1 MIIERMMSKA
11 NVNMNEV
18 VKLEEAKKIL
28 EILKRHYPGIFDG
41 LKIKYGDFYCYN
53 ERTHT
58 VYIQDDL
65 NWTDEEIKCDYAIID
80 IVNEKYGL
88 NLEKNARCI
97 SMHALLHELGHAADL
112 TYKRVQG
119 RYEEYMESEE
129 QERIVFDSKKRAYY
143 NMRYEY
149 EEKMEIVNF
158 GRGYNHEERDE
169 ILIEAEE
176 LENEM
181 KQLEKELDRDYR
193 EIITEAAA
201 DRFCAYLLKGMC
213 RNII

>member
-1 MIIERMMSKA
+1 MIIERMNKEI
-11 NVNMNEV
+11 NMNEV
-18 VKLEEAKKIL
+18 VGIEEAKKIL

-58 VYIQDDL
+58 VYIQNDL
-65 NWTDEEIKCDYAIID
+65 IWTEEEIKSDYAIID

-97 SMHALLHELGHAADL
+97 SIHALLHELGHAADL
-112 TYKRVQG
+112 TYKKAQG
-119 RYEEYMESEE
+119 RYEEYICIDED
-129 QERIVFDSKKRAYY
+129 ERIIFDSKKQAYY
-143 NMRYEY
+143 NMRQEY
-149 EEKMEIVNF
+149 EETIEAIHFNESLSEEE
-158 GRGYNHEERDE
+158 HEELNNRAYELADE
-169 ILIEAEE
+169 MEE
-176 LENEM
+176 LEY
-181 KQLEKELDRDYR
+181 ELDIEYR

-201 DRFCAYLLKGMC
+201 DRFCACLLKGMC

>member
-1 MIIERMMSKA
+1 MIIERMNKEI
-11 NVNMNEV
+11 NMNEV

-41 LKIKYGDFYCYN
+41 LEIKYGDYYCYDDC
-53 ERTHT
+53 RHI

-65 NWTDEEIKCDYAIID
+65 NWIEEELEHDYAIID

-119 RYEEYMESEE
+119 RYEEYMCIEEDDRTVFNTKKYAYFNIREEYDEIIEAIHCNEDLSEE
-129 QERIVFDSKKRAYY
+129 EREDLNERAF
-143 NMRYEY
+143 ELA
-149 EEKMEIVNF
+149 
-158 GRGYNHEERDE
+158 DE
-169 ILIEAEE
+169 IEE
-176 LENEM
+176 LEY
-181 KQLEKELDRDYR
+181 ELDRDYR

-201 DRFCAYLLKGMC
+201 DRFCACLLKGMC

>member
-1 MIIERMMSKA
+1 MIIERMNKE
-11 NVNMNEV
+11 VNINEV

-41 LKIKYGDFYCYN
+41 LEIKYGDYYCYDD
-53 ERTHT
+53 RRHI
-58 VYIQDDL
+58 VYIQYDL
-65 NWTDEEIKCDYAIID
+65 NWIEEELERDYAIID

-119 RYEEYMESEE
+119 RYEEYICIEND
-129 QERIVFDSKKRAYY
+129 ERMMFDVKKYAYF
-143 NMRYEY
+143 NMRQEY
-149 EEKMEIVNF
+149 DEIIEAIH
-158 GRGYNHEERDE
+158 YNKDLSKEEREDLNERAFELADE
-169 ILIEAEE
+169 MEE
-176 LENEM
+176 LEY
-181 KQLEKELDRDYR
+181 ELDRDYR

-201 DRFCAYLLKGMC
+201 DKFCACLLKGMC

>member
-1 MIIERMMSKA
+1 MIIERMSKEI
-11 NVNMNEV
+11 NMNEV

-41 LKIKYGDFYCYN
+41 LEIRYGDYYCYN
-53 ERTHT
+53 ESRHI
-58 VYIQDDL
+58 VYIQNDL
-65 NWTDEEIKCDYAIID
+65 NWIEEELEHDYAIID

-119 RYEEYMESEE
+119 RYEEYMCIEND
-129 QERIVFDSKKRAYY
+129 ERIMFDVKKHAYF
-143 NMRYEY
+143 NMRQEY
-149 EEKMEIVNF
+149 EEIIEAIHYDEDLSK
-158 GRGYNHEERDE
+158 EEREELNDRAFELADE
-169 ILIEAEE
+169 MEE
-176 LENEM
+176 LEY
-181 KQLEKELDRDYR
+181 ELDKNYR

-201 DRFCAYLLKGMC
+201 DRFCACLLKGMC

>member
-1 MIIERMMSKA
+1 MIIERMNKEI
-11 NVNMNEV
+11 NMNEV

-41 LKIKYGDFYCYN
+41 LEIKYGDFYCYN

-65 NWTDEEIKCDYAIID
+65 NWIEEEIERDYMIID

-119 RYEEYMESEE
+119 RYEEYMCIEND
-129 QERIVFDSKKRAYY
+129 ERIVFDSKKRAYY
-143 NMRYEY
+143 NMREEY
-149 EEKMEIVNF
+149 DDIIEAIHCDESLSK
-158 GRGYNHEERDE
+158 EEREDLNERAFELADE
-169 ILIEAEE
+169 IEQ
-176 LENEM
+176 LEN
-181 KQLEKELDRDYR
+181 ELDRDYR

-201 DRFCAYLLKGMC
+201 DRFCACLLKGMC

>member
-1 MIIERMMSKA
+1 MIIERMNKEI
-11 NVNMNEV
+11 NMNEV

-58 VYIQDDL
+58 VYIQSGL
-65 NWTDEEIKCDYAIID
+65 GWTDEEIKSDCAIID

-119 RYEEYMESEE
+119 RYEEYMCIEEDDRTVFNTKKYAYFNIREEYDEIIEAIHCNEDLSEE
-129 QERIVFDSKKRAYY
+129 EREDLNERAF
-143 NMRYEY
+143 ELA
-149 EEKMEIVNF
+149 
-158 GRGYNHEERDE
+158 DE
-169 ILIEAEE
+169 IEE
-176 LENEM
+176 LEY
-181 KQLEKELDRDYR
+181 ELDRDYR

-201 DRFCAYLLKGMC
+201 DRFCACLLKGMC

>member
-1 MIIERMMSKA
+1 MIIERMSKEI
-11 NVNMNEV
+11 NMNEV

-41 LKIKYGDFYCYN
+41 LEIKYGDYYCYD
-53 ERTHT
+53 ERRHI
-58 VYIQDDL
+58 VYIQYDL
-65 NWTDEEIKCDYAIID
+65 NWIEEELEHDYAIID

-112 TYKRVQG
+112 TYKKVQG
-119 RYEEYMESEE
+119 RYEEYMENEE
-129 QERIVFDSKKRAYY
+129 HERIVFDSKKRAYF
-143 NMRYEY
+143 NMRYELDEVY
-149 EEKMEIVNF
+149 DEIIELNPIGNEIKIAELNEKRKELEIKMEEV
-158 GRGYNHEERDE
+158 
-169 ILIEAEE
+169 A
-176 LENEM
+176 
-181 KQLEKELDRDYR
+181 KELDRDYR

-201 DRFCAYLLKGMC
+201 DKFCAYLLKGMC

>member
-1 MIIERMMSKA
+1 MIIERMNKEI
-11 NVNMNEV
+11 NMNEV

-41 LKIKYGDFYCYN
+41 LQIKYGDYYCYD
-53 ERTHT
+53 ERRHI

-65 NWTDEEIKCDYAIID
+65 NWIEEELEHDYAIID

-88 NLEKNARCI
+88 NLERNARCV

-112 TYKRVQG
+112 TYKKVFGQ
-119 RYEEYMESEE
+119 YEEYMESEE

-201 DRFCAYLLKGMC
+201 DRFCACLLKGMC
-213 RNII
+213 KNII

>member
-1 MIIERMMSKA
+1 MIIERMNKEI
-11 NVNMNEV
+11 NMNEV

-41 LKIKYGDFYCYN
+41 LEIKYGDYYCYDDC
-53 ERTHT
+53 RHI

-65 NWTDEEIKCDYAIID
+65 NWIEEEMEHDYAIID

-119 RYEEYMESEE
+119 RYEEYMCIEEDDRTVFNTKKYAYFNIREEYDEIIEAIHCNEDLSEE
-129 QERIVFDSKKRAYY
+129 EREDLNERAF
-143 NMRYEY
+143 ELA
-149 EEKMEIVNF
+149 
-158 GRGYNHEERDE
+158 DE
-169 ILIEAEE
+169 IEE
-176 LENEM
+176 LEY
-181 KQLEKELDRDYR
+181 ELDRDYR

-201 DRFCAYLLKGMC
+201 DRFCACLLKGMC

>member
-1 MIIERMMSKA
+1 MIIERMNKEI
-11 NVNMNEV
+11 NMNEV
-18 VKLEEAKKIL
+18 VGIEEAKKIL

-65 NWTDEEIKCDYAIID
+65 NWTDEEIKSDCAIID

-88 NLEKNARCI
+88 KLEKNARCI

-112 TYKRVQG
+112 TYKKVQG
-119 RYEEYMESEE
+119 RYEEYICVDED
-129 QERIVFDSKKRAYY
+129 ERIIFDSKKRAYF
-143 NMRYEY
+143 NMQDEY
-149 EEKMEIVNF
+149 EELMDIVHF
-158 GRGYNHEERDE
+158 GRGYSHEERDE
-169 ILIEAEE
+169 ILIEAEK
-176 LENEM
+176 LANEIE
-181 KQLEKELDRDYR
+181 QLEDELDRDYR
-193 EIITEAAA
+193 EITTEAAA
-201 DRFCAYLLKGMC
+201 DRFCACLLKGMC